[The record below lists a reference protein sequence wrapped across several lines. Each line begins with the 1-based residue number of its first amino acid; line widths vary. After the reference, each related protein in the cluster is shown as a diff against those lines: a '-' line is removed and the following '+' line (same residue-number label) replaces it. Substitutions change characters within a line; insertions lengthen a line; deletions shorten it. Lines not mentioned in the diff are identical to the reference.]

1 MKFHATA
8 LAIACAAS
16 SASAAVAQPRDTA
29 ETTSKGE
36 EFSIPQI
43 KNERWKGS
51 SAPAAYIAAL
61 AKYSPTL
68 PDHLKH
74 AIKVNPG
81 LRRKFGGLLNTGNQ
95 TGTGVATPSPGS
107 DAEYVIPVQIGTP
120 PQTLPLNLDT
130 GSSDLWVFSTD
141 TYPSQVDGQKIYKPN
156 SSTTSKHLA
165 GESWVIRYGDGSN
178 ANGIVYTDRVQIGNT
193 FFANQAIESAINVSD
208 DISDDDFSSGLLGA
222 AFSGANTVR
231 PDKQTTYLDNIKD
244 QLVKPVFTANL
255 KKGKPGNYNFGY
267 INASE
272 YTGNIQYAAIN
283 PGSPLWEISV
293 SGYRIGSNETN
304 YVSRVW
310 NAIADTGTTL
320 LLAPIDIVNAYY
332 KQVNGS
338 TMNSD
343 YGMMMVPCNSALP
356 DFVFGLGTYR
366 GVIPGSYMNYGRIN
380 RTYCFGGIQSSA
392 DAPFA
397 VLGDIVLKAQ
407 FAVFDMGNKVVGF
420 ANKPL

>member
-1 MKFHATA
+1 M
-8 LAIACAAS
+8 
-16 SASAAVAQPRDTA
+16 
-29 ETTSKGE
+29 
-36 EFSIPQI
+36 
-43 KNERWKGS
+43 
-51 SAPAAYIAAL
+51 
-61 AKYSPTL
+61 
-68 PDHLKH
+68 
-74 AIKVNPG
+74 
-81 LRRKFGGLLNTGNQ
+81 
-95 TGTGVATPSPGS
+95 
-107 DAEYVIPVQIGTP
+107 IPVQIGTP

-141 TYPSQVDGQKIYKPN
+141 TYPSQVEGQKIYKPD

-193 FFANQAIESAINVSD
+193 FFAQQAIESAINVSD

-272 YTGNIQYAAIN
+272 YTGSIQYAAIN

-407 FAVFDMGNKVVGF
+407 FAVFDMGNNVVGF

>member
-1 MKFHATA
+1 M
-8 LAIACAAS
+8 
-16 SASAAVAQPRDTA
+16 
-29 ETTSKGE
+29 
-36 EFSIPQI
+36 
-43 KNERWKGS
+43 
-51 SAPAAYIAAL
+51 
-61 AKYSPTL
+61 
-68 PDHLKH
+68 
-74 AIKVNPG
+74 
-81 LRRKFGGLLNTGNQ
+81 
-95 TGTGVATPSPGS
+95 
-107 DAEYVIPVQIGTP
+107 
-120 PQTLPLNLDT
+120 
-130 GSSDLWVFSTD
+130 
-141 TYPSQVDGQKIYKPN
+141 
-156 SSTTSKHLA
+156 A